1 MKALAVGAHPRR
13 RRKIAAPGAVPVLP
27 VINPLLTRLGYS
39 HSLRSVIAS
48 RGSRTLRTGSGL
60 TQADVLKLL
69 EEPSAETRA
78 ATAEKVGA
86 YFASGAPSEAE
97 RVLAEDI
104 FRAMVKDAELR
115 VRKALA
121 DTLKASPDLPHDVA
135 VSLAND
141 VDEVA
146 LPVIESS
153 VVLSDE
159 DLIEI
164 VEAQGRERQIAVAR
178 RKTLSAEVADRLVD
192 RGDEDVVATL
202 VGNEGA
208 DLREAALER
217 VIDRFPNSDSVK
229 SPLVHRRKL
238 PLKVAERLVSLVT
251 ESLREHLVTHHE
263 LSPAMAADLLLESRE
278 RATVSL
284 LTPGNQ
290 APDVIALVEQLHK
303 NGRLTPTL
311 IVRALCMGDLTFFEA
326 ALAKRAGIPVAN
338 AYQLVHDRGELG
350 LERLF
355 EKAGMPASLLRVAR
369 IGASIAREMSA
380 TGGDDRE
387 LFRKVMI
394 ERVLTQLDEDI
405 DGENFDYLIAKL
417 GQRAA

>member
-1 MKALAVGAHPRR
+1 M
-13 RRKIAAPGAVPVLP
+13 
-27 VINPLLTRLGYS
+27 
-39 HSLRSVIAS
+39 
-48 RGSRTLRTGSGL
+48 RTESGL

-86 YFASGAPSEAE
+86 YFASDAPSEAE
-97 RVLAEDI
+97 RKLAEDI
-104 FRAMVKDAELR
+104 FRSMVRDAELR

-121 DTLKASPDLPHDVA
+121 ETLKGSPELPHDVA
-135 VSLAND
+135 VSLVND

-146 LPVIESS
+146 LPVIESA

-159 DLIEI
+159 DLLEI

-178 RKTLSAEVADRLVD
+178 RKEVSAKVADRLAV
-192 RGDEDVVATL
+192 RGDEEVVATL
-202 VGNEGA
+202 VSNDGA
-208 DLREAALER
+208 ELHEATLER
-217 VIDRFPNSDSVK
+217 VIDRFPESDAVK
-229 SPLVHRRKL
+229 TPLVHRQKL
-238 PLKVAERLVSLVT
+238 PLKVAERLVNMVS
-251 ESLREHLVTHHE
+251 ESLREHLATHHE

-290 APDVIALVEQLHK
+290 APDVVALVEQLHK

-355 EKAGMPASLLRVAR
+355 EKADMPKSLLRITR
-369 IGASIAREMSA
+369 IGACIAREMSV
-380 TGGDDRE
+380 TGGDDRD